1 MKMVTVQ
8 DLKDI
13 LIDTINDIDNYDL
26 LDRII
31 NYIDV
36 LLQENCFT
44 CFPKAWM
51 ASSMISSLSAVIT
64 TST

>member
-1 MKMVTVQ
+1 MVTVQ

-36 LLQENCFT
+36 QTFVYEEDEE
-44 CFPKAWM
+44 A
-51 ASSMISSLSAVIT
+51 
-64 TST
+64 

>member
-1 MKMVTVQ
+1 MVTVQ

-36 LLQENCFT
+36 QTFVCEEDEE
-44 CFPKAWM
+44 
-51 ASSMISSLSAVIT
+51 V
-64 TST
+64 